1 MVTILAN
8 KKSNETGN
16 KEYRIE
22 AVSLDEGSIVRWNP
36 EVDRERKV
44 AIYDLLEEN
53 YFSPVSKLP
62 GPFDLLLQIE
72 DNRLVFHIKSIYQS
86 DAHTRVLLPM
96 SGLRQVTKDYVTV
109 CESYHNAIKYSRPN
123 QIEAL
128 DVGRRGLHDEGS
140 QMLLEILKEK
150 IEIDFN
156 TARRLFTLI
165 CSVQLR
171 S

>member
-1 MVTILAN
+1 LVIILTA
-8 KKSNETGN
+8 KKSDETGN
-16 KEYRIE
+16 NECHI
-22 AVSLDEGSIVRWNP
+22 ASVSLDEGSIVRWNP

-44 AIYDLLEEN
+44 AIYDLLERN
-53 YFSPVSKLP
+53 YFSPVSTLP
-62 GPFDLLLQIE
+62 GPYDLLLQIE
-72 DNRLVFHIKSIYQS
+72 DNRLVFEIRSLYQS
-86 DAHTRVLLPM
+86 GAQTRVLLPM
-96 SGLRQVTKDYVTV
+96 SGLRQVIKDYFTV

-140 QMLLEILKEK
+140 QLLLEILKDK

-165 CSVQLR
+165 CAVQLR

>member
-1 MVTILAN
+1 MEFFLCDRIQHAKNVTYKDQAAYYY
-8 KKSNETGN
+8 KSAFGFQSFAYKGLETGN

-86 DAHTRVLLPM
+86 DAQTRVLLPM
-96 SGLRQVTKDYVTV
+96 SP
-109 CESYHNAIKYSRPN
+109 EIMPSR
-123 QIEAL
+123 
-128 DVGRRGLHDEGS
+128 
-140 QMLLEILKEK
+140 
-150 IEIDFN
+150 
-156 TARRLFTLI
+156 
-165 CSVQLR
+165 
-171 S
+171 

>member
-8 KKSNETGN
+8 KKSNEAGN
-16 KEYRIE
+16 KEYRI
-22 AVSLDEGSIVRWNP
+22 ATVSLDEGSIIRWNP

-44 AIYDLLEEN
+44 AIYDLLEAN
-53 YFSPVSKLP
+53 YFSPVTKMP
-62 GPFDLLLQIE
+62 GPYDLLLQIE
-72 DNRLVFHIKSIYQS
+72 DNRLVFHIKSICQNGKQN
-86 DAHTRVLLPM
+86 RVLLPM
-96 SGLRQVTKDYVTV
+96 SGLRQVIKDYFTV

-150 IEIDFN
+150 IEIDFS

-165 CSVQLR
+165 CAVQLR

>member
-8 KKSNETGN
+8 KKLNETGK
-16 KEYRIE
+16 KEYHI
-22 AVSLDEGSIVRWNP
+22 ASVSLDEGSIVRWNP

-44 AIYDLLEEN
+44 AIYDLLEAN
-53 YFSPVSKLP
+53 YFSPISKLP
-62 GPFDLLLQIE
+62 GPYDLLLQIE

-86 DAHTRVLLPM
+86 GAQTRVLLPM
-96 SGLRQVTKDYVTV
+96 SGLRHVIKDYFTV

-165 CSVQLR
+165 CAVQLR

>member
-1 MVTILAN
+1 VSI
-8 KKSNETGN
+8 KESNEAGN
-16 KEYRIE
+16 NEFHIA

-44 AIYDLLEEN
+44 AIYDLVQAN
-53 YFSPVSKLP
+53 YFVPLTKLP
-62 GPFDLLLQIE
+62 GPYQLLLEIE
-72 DNRLVFHIKSIYQS
+72 DNRLIFNINSIPQS
-86 DAHTRVLLPM
+86 GELTRVLLPM
-96 SGLRQVTKDYVTV
+96 SGLRQILKDYFTT

-150 IEIDFN
+150 VEIDFN

-165 CSVQLR
+165 CVVLLR